1 MSMVRQFKD
10 KLEIS
15 KAISKKS
22 MATGCDTRLA
32 TATSKSKMSVS
43 TWFY

>member
-1 MSMVRQFKD
+1 MAMVRQFKD
-10 KLEIS
+10 DLEIS

-22 MATGCDTRLA
+22 MATGWD
-32 TATSKSKMSVS
+32 TATSKGKMSVS